1 MKKEI
6 GKIVLAQERISG
18 KGFKIETSETKS
30 EKGPRIREKKSR
42 PKSQKISSDQ
52 NS

>member
-18 KGFKIETSETKS
+18 KGFKIETSEKKS
-30 EKGPRIREKKSR
+30 EKGPRSISEKR
-42 PKSQKISSDQ
+42 IQDQ
-52 NS
+52 QSEN